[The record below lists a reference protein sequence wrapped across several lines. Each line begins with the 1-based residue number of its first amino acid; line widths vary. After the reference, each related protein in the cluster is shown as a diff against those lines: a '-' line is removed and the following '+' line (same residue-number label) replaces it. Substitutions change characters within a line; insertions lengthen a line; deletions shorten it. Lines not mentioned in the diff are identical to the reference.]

1 MMLPKDPSRALSSQM
16 AGLSSALQTF
26 LLVLC
31 AQNKLRDEISNLHKK
46 KFSWLASE
54 SACRAIERNFK
65 ETTSSLKEMVE
76 T

>member
-46 KFSWLASE
+46 KSRLASE
-54 SACRAIERNFK
+54 SAYRAIERNFK